1 MKNSGIRAPV
11 VAKTIQA
18 TSHRLFFALVPDP
31 ATCRKIEILQR
42 QLDPGCGIGGRAVT
56 ASQYH
61 ETLAFLGMQSNARL
75 PLLLALASG
84 LDMPAC
90 SVVLDCLGS
99 FPRAGVVWLGATKL
113 PSELCAFQARL
124 ITELERAQITFDRKP
139 WTFHL
144 TLYRNLRKPYLTMDP
159 GTVRWSL
166 DGFSL
171 VESISTGRGVEYRPL
186 GRWKAGSSDNTQQ
199 NV

>member
-1 MKNSGIRAPV
+1 MRAPV
-11 VAKTIQA
+11 VAETIQA
-18 TSHRLFFALVPDP
+18 ASHRLFFALVPDP

-42 QLDPGCGIGGRAVT
+42 QLDPGCRVGGRAVK

-61 ETLAFLGMQSNARL
+61 VTLAFLGKQSFDQL

-90 SVVLDCLGS
+90 SVALDCFGH

-113 PSELCAFQARL
+113 PAELYAFQARL
-124 ITELERAQITFDRKP
+124 MAALERAQIAFDRKP

-144 TLYRNLRKPYLTMDP
+144 TLYRDLRKPCLSMDS
-159 GTVRWSL
+159 GTVSWNL
-166 DGFSL
+166 EGFSL
-171 VESISTGRGVEYRPL
+171 VESISTGHGVEYRPL
-186 GRWKAGSSDNTQQ
+186 GHWKAGSSDNARR

>member
-1 MKNSGIRAPV
+1 MPV
-11 VAKTIQA
+11 VSK
-18 TSHRLFFALVPDP
+18 RLFFALVPD
-31 ATCRKIEILQR
+31 AVTRRQVEILQR
-42 QLDPGCGIGGRAVT
+42 QLDPGCSLGGRAVK

-61 ETLAFLGMQSNARL
+61 VTLAFLGEQPIARL

-90 SVVLDCLGS
+90 SVALDCLGR
-99 FPRAGVVWLGATKL
+99 FPCAAVVWLGATKV
-113 PSELCAFQARL
+113 PAELGAFQARL
-124 ITELERAQITFDRKP
+124 LAELERAQIAFERKP

-144 TLYRNLRKPYLTMDP
+144 TLYRYLRKPCLSMGAD
-159 GTVRWSL
+159 TVSWNL

-171 VESISTGRGVEYRPL
+171 VESISADHGVEYRQL
-186 GRWKAGSSDNTQQ
+186 GLWKAGSSDNSRR

>member
-1 MKNSGIRAPV
+1 MRAPV
-11 VAKTIQA
+11 VAETIQA

-31 ATCRKIEILQR
+31 AACRKIEILQR
-42 QLDPGCGIGGRAVT
+42 QLDPGCGVGGRAVK

-61 ETLAFLGMQSNARL
+61 VTLAFLGKQSFDRL

-90 SVVLDCLGS
+90 SVALDCLGH

-113 PSELCAFQARL
+113 PAELCAFQARL
-124 ITELERAQITFDRKP
+124 IAELERAQIALDRKP

-144 TLYRNLRKPYLTMDP
+144 TLYRDLRKPYLSMDS
-159 GTVRWSL
+159 GTVSWNL

-171 VESISTGRGVEYRPL
+171 VESISAGHGVEYRQL
-186 GRWKAGSSDNTQQ
+186 GRWKAGSSDNARQ